1 MPNIQSLLKSE
12 IARIAR
18 KEVRAETERLK
29 KSSTSYRSQIASLK
43 RSVAALEK
51 QLNRQRGAAAAP
63 AFAAGEEEERAGR
76 RGFRFSAKG
85 LAAQRRRLGLSAREV
100 ALLLGVSSLSVY
112 KWEQG
117 KARPRA
123 KQMEAISQLR
133 RMGKKEAAARLS
145 EVEG

>member
-18 KEVRAETERLK
+18 KEVRAETEQLK
-29 KSSTSYRSQIASLK
+29 KSSTQYRSQIAALK
-43 RSVAALEK
+43 RTVAALEK
-51 QLNRQRGAAAAP
+51 QLKRQKGRAPVAAEAE
-63 AFAAGEEEERAGR
+63 GESAEAR

-100 ALLLGVSSLSVY
+100 ALLLGVSALSVY

-123 KQMEAISQLR
+123 RQLEAIARLR
-133 RMGKKEAAARLS
+133 GMGKKEAAAKVS
-145 EVEG
+145 AAGG

>member
-1 MPNIQSLLKSE
+1 MPNIQTLLKTE

-18 KEVRAETERLK
+18 REVRAETERLK
-29 KSSTSYRSQIASLK
+29 KSSTNYRSQIAALK

-51 QLNRQRGAAAAP
+51 QLTRQRRGAAAA
-63 AFAAGEEEERAGR
+63 ASGDEEEGEGQ

-133 RMGKKEAAARLS
+133 RMGKREAAARLS
-145 EVEG
+145 EG

>member
-1 MPNIQSLLKSE
+1 MPNIQSLLKTE

-29 KSSTSYRSQIASLK
+29 KSSTNYRSQIAALK

-51 QLNRQRGAAAAP
+51 QLSRQRGAAAAP
-63 AFAAGEEEERAGR
+63 ASGEEKEQDGR

-133 RMGKKEAAARLS
+133 RMGKKEAATRLS

>member
-1 MPNIQSLLKSE
+1 MPNIQSLLKNE

-29 KSSTSYRSQIASLK
+29 KSSTSYRSQIAALK

-63 AFAAGEEEERAGR
+63 ASAGEEEEQDGR

-133 RMGKKEAAARLS
+133 RMGKKEAVARLS

>member
-1 MPNIQSLLKSE
+1 MPNIQTLLKSE

-29 KSSTSYRSQIASLK
+29 KSSISYRSQIAALK

-51 QLNRQRGAAAAP
+51 QLARQRGASAAP
-63 AFAAGEEEERAGR
+63 AAGGEEEERAGG

-145 EVEG
+145 EIEG

>member
-1 MPNIQSLLKSE
+1 MPNIQSLLKTE

-29 KSSTSYRSQIASLK
+29 KNSTNYRSQIAALK

-51 QLNRQRGAAAAP
+51 QLSKQRGAAMAASP
-63 AFAAGEEEERAGR
+63 GEEQEEDGR

>member
-1 MPNIQSLLKSE
+1 MPNIQTLLKSE

-29 KSSTSYRSQIASLK
+29 KSSTQYRSQIAALK
-43 RSVAALEK
+43 RSVAALQK
-51 QLNRQRGAAAAP
+51 QLNRQRGGAVAAEG
-63 AFAAGEEEERAGR
+63 GEEAEGP

-100 ALLLGVSSLSVY
+100 ALLLGVSTLSVY

-123 KQMEAISQLR
+123 RQMEAISQLR
-133 RMGKKEAAARLS
+133 RMGKREAAARLS
-145 EVEG
+145 EGGG